1 MSNSLRSILLG
12 TALLDVML
20 VIALGLTVLR
30 LPSPRPDTT
39 ARDRVISLFL
49 IGIAAQ
55 SVHFMEEFITGFY
68 LRWPE
73 FLGSSPWSAEF
84 FMSFNT
90 G

>member
-30 LPSPRPDTT
+30 LPSHRPDTT

-49 IGIAAQ
+49 IGIVYIASGPVEA
-55 SVHFMEEFITGFY
+55 VWRWRTGRPLEELPKVARESTQGT
-68 LRWPE
+68 P
-73 FLGSSPWSAEF
+73 S
-84 FMSFNT
+84 
-90 G
+90 